1 MGPMLSLASALLL
14 SGTPVGPCYVP
25 SDQTAG
31 WKRVALP
38 DAAPALAA
46 PAELEQFRAG
56 ERALFTELDPPNTY
70 LGATERNFGRM
81 RYTFRLPKGASLL
94 ELEFLDSL
102 NGAKVDATAYLGTRE
117 YPLLSERRQHGEKLV
132 LEWSVEGVD
141 TLEVQVHH
149 HLRER
154 PVVRHWRVGRQVVP
168 SQEAALPTGF
178 QASRALYFL
187 HPGGRRIELCDT
199 PRQRMRL
206 SRWPEGQ
213 PTEVMLTRARS
224 GGP

>member
-14 SGTPVGPCYVP
+14 STTPVRPCYVP
-25 SDQTAG
+25 ADQTAG

-46 PAELEQFRAG
+46 PFELEQFRAG
-56 ERALFTELDPPNTY
+56 ERAFLSEVDPQGTY
-70 LGATERNFGRM
+70 LGATEGHFGRM
-81 RYTFRLPKGASLL
+81 RYTFRLPKGTSQL

-102 NGAKVDATAYLGTRE
+102 NGAKVDVTAYLGTRE
-117 YPLLSERRQHGEKLV
+117 YPLLSERRQHGEQLV
-132 LEWSVEGVD
+132 LQWNVEGVD
-141 TLEVQVHH
+141 TLEVQVHN

-168 SQEAALPTGF
+168 SQEASVPTAF
-178 QASRALYFL
+178 HASRALYFL

-199 PRQRMRL
+199 PNQPMRL

-213 PTEVMLTRARS
+213 PTEVALTRARS